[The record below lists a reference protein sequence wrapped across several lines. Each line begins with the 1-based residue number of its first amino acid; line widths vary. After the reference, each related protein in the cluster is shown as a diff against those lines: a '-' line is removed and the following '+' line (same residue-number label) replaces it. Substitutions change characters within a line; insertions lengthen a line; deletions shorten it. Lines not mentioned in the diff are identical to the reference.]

1 MDADGDGELTR
12 LEFLEFFI
20 IKLKL
25 CTEQQLSK
33 IQIRF
38 DQIEQER
45 RAREIVASKIDQIQ
59 DLTNSGVEM
68 STLASQGWGKSMV
81 AVEKLTGHQVVRPTV
96 MPRHIAGIDRPHAD
110 TIVGGGRDISLT
122 TKVMPLSINTEEEE
136 EEEKEK
142 DKKLHQVQQKT
153 RKKEKNN
160 DKENRKTPSPT
171 TRSSTST
178 TPSPISVMS
187 QRTTKERNS
196 LSDSFE
202 RTHPLSSM
210 LAHIRR
216 ASELARNDVENSIKN
231 GKTEEAKASV
241 RMLRQLI
248 TLLHDSQKSFLPRLQ
263 NDDPE
268 RSMFSLV

>member
-81 AVEKLTGHQVVRPTV
+81 AVEKVTGHQVVRPTV

-136 EEEKEK
+136 EEGK
-142 DKKLHQVQQKT
+142 
-153 RKKEKNN
+153 KNN